1 MANRSISRIIAALA
15 CASLFQPVGATAQ
28 NADAVHLA
36 VWRKSTEFAYI
47 RQYFPSRKIEFRHEK
62 QMNGGE
68 IKSSTAALTRAINY
82 SASVARM
89 RMQGI
94 RVLLGN
100 KMSSPVNELPGALK
114 IDMRDDG
121 ESWFNNVP
129 SGTVTVGP
137 RTIRGLMKGSL
148 QSLRVELPKSKWE
161 MTAANASFFGS
172 NLLGNDSAT
181 LTDDQWDARFA
192 TLMNVVE
199 QAKIKSIV
207 GTMWSAITSNDD
219 DDDFDDSQFDI
230 NDADQYISR
239 QKKMSLFV
247 AMELGG
253 ALSDF
258 SKHYLAAERF
268 MLAHEL
274 GHLALGNNPTER
286 TSCVD
291 AQKAED
297 DADSFAIALLTMDDA
312 AGTSVI
318 AMNSSIESAEATG
331 FFQGFDLRA
340 AMGIGTDDY
349 SVVYGYR
356 DFTNFVYKAA
366 EFSGQVTTT
375 CAYRSPENRQVFI
388 DQLRQTFY
396 DRRKAALNVILQYYA
411 EHPPILSVQVSGM
424 GDRKDQLYAELGAEQ
439 KCAGVEQK
447 RGSRSVNIDDFTAG
461 VASRKIR
468 GTEYFIKC
476 KWPVPQP
483 SILTSDQMALV
494 GSGAWSNFVKLY
506 AS

>member
-1 MANRSISRIIAALA
+1 MANRPTSRIVAALA
-15 CASLFQPVGATAQ
+15 CASLFQSVAATAQ

-47 RQYFPSRKIEFRHEK
+47 RQYFPSREIDFKREK
-62 QMNGGE
+62 QMNGAE
-68 IKSSTAALTRAINY
+68 IRSTTAALTRAIND
-82 SASVARM
+82 SANVARM

-94 RVLLGN
+94 RVLLGD
-100 KMSSPVNELPGALK
+100 KMSSPINELPGALK
-114 IDMRDDG
+114 IDVQDDG
-121 ESWFNNVP
+121 ETWFNNVP
-129 SGTVTVGP
+129 PATVVIGP

-161 MTAANASFFGS
+161 LTAANASFFGS
-172 NLLGNDSAT
+172 NLLGKDSAT

-192 TLMNVVE
+192 TLMNIVE
-199 QAKIKSIV
+199 RAKIRSML
-207 GTMWSAITSNDD
+207 GTIWGTVTGND
-219 DDDFDDSQFDI
+219 DDDFDDGQFDI
-230 NDADQYISR
+230 ADADQYISR

-253 ALSDF
+253 ALTDF

-274 GHLALGNNPTER
+274 GHLALRNNPTEK
-286 TSCVD
+286 TTCVD

-312 AGTSVI
+312 AGTSAI
-318 AMNSSIESAEATG
+318 AANNSIESAEATG
-331 FFQGFDLRA
+331 FFQGFDLRS
-340 AMGIGTDDY
+340 AMGIGADDY

-375 CAYRSPENRQVFI
+375 CAYRTPENRQLFI
-388 DQLRQTFY
+388 DQLRQTFF
-396 DRRKAALNVILQYYA
+396 DRRKAAFDIILQYHA

-424 GDRKDQLYAELGAEQ
+424 GDQKDQIYADLGADT

-447 RGSRSVNIDDFTAG
+447 RGSRAVNIDDFTAG
-461 VASRKIR
+461 IASRKIR

-476 KWPVPQP
+476 KWPAPQS

-494 GSGAWSNFVKLY
+494 GPTAWSNFVKLY